1 MDPRPRDNQMGVGPN
16 SKEKKAR
23 QINPLQNKNKV
34 FVSFSK
40 IIYMHAQARREV
52 FLLLS
57 LRVPQLA
64 PTHGQSV

>member
-1 MDPRPRDNQMGVGPN
+1 MDPQPRDHPMGVGPN

-23 QINPLQNKNKV
+23 QTNPLQNTNEV
-34 FVSFSK
+34 FPSFSK
-40 IIYMHAQARREV
+40 INQMHAQARREV